1 MRTIFENPTYQM
13 KTATNKLE
21 AIDSILDVMTENPLW
36 LLKCTSK
43 EFVVVYRLHKTD
55 SREQWLNAM
64 SFKDVKKL
72 YQEIYVQYD
81 KAVPT
86 NLIF

>member
-21 AIDSILDVMTENPLW
+21 AIASILDVMTENPLW

-64 SFKDVKKL
+64 SFKDVKNCIKKFMYSMIKQ
-72 YQEIYVQYD
+72 YQ
-81 KAVPT
+81 
-86 NLIF
+86 LI